1 MSTEQLSSEVLEKL
15 EIMRN
20 DLGAD
25 DLNTALNK
33 SLNIAH
39 FVSDILKDSKNK
51 LLVERNGKFE
61 WINDSNGA

>member
-15 EIMRN
+15 EIMK
-20 DLGAD
+20 DELGAD

-39 FVSDILKDSKNK
+39 YVSDILKDSRSK

-61 WINDSNGA
+61 WIKRF